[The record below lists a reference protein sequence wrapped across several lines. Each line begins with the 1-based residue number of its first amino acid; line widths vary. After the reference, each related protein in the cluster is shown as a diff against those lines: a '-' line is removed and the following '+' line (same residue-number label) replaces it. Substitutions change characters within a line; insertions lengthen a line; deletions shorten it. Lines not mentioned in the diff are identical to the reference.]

1 MFSAFDTNERRQRH
15 HLEFARSDRSSADD
29 KSLKRSLNR
38 RHYLPCIRQGGTHG
52 RRKTMS
58 EHATLP
64 VSPRTTVK
72 VALKEN
78 VTLDQLN
85 KIIAGIGG
93 RYGCRTCGLLGVD
106 LQLAGDPGDFTEIAG
121 FEGVK

>member
-1 MFSAFDTNERRQRH
+1 
-15 HLEFARSDRSSADD
+15 
-29 KSLKRSLNR
+29 
-38 RHYLPCIRQGGTHG
+38 
-52 RRKTMS
+52 MS
-58 EHATLP
+58 EHTTLP
-64 VSPRTTVK
+64 VFHRTTVK

-85 KIIAGIGG
+85 TIIAGIGG
-93 RYGCRTCGLLGVD
+93 RYGCRTCGLMGVD